1 MKQNHKTF
9 LTRKR
14 WIGLIVLILATIFT
28 AIYACKTNIDP
39 APATIA
45 GSFGSIAALLL
56 ISYILKV
63 RDDLFFCGLLFV
75 YFASPVGSVLNLYR
89 SVDLYDKVVHFFSG
103 LLLASLGALAGCVAF
118 TGSQLHVVKI
128 TDTHGAQGMAITSAH
143 DIKTLMQQAGI
154 AAPDTEDELEI
165 TENAGLDQIHILR
178 AYTVPVTVDGGVQEV
193 VVTGGTVGD
202 VLAEAGITLGP
213 DDWIEPALDTPAQEN
228 TMVTI
233 QRVRY
238 EEYTQDEVIPT
249 ETQYVETSLFYRKQS
264 KEQLIQQGS
273 DGLCSVSYRETYVDG
288 ELTDTTETNRETV
301 IEMVPTII
309 KHYDEQAPVSSFVG
323 PEIVDG
329 KPCEGIAATYTA
341 QRSTGYSASPTAKGS
356 SGRRL
361 TYGTVAVNPNV
372 IPYGSLMY
380 ITSADGRF
388 VYGYAYAADTGT
400 AMMTGSAFIDL
411 YYETYSE
418 SVDNAVIA
426 VNVYVLDSDTAAKYK
441 EENDAILEADNTPG
455 L

>member
-1 MKQNHKTF
+1 MALSLKT
-9 LTRKR
+9 KEH
-14 WIGLIVLILATIFT
+14 ILRA
-28 AIYACKTNIDP
+28 
-39 APATIA
+39 
-45 GSFGSIAALLL
+45 AALLVP
-56 ISYILKV
+56 KW
-63 RDDLFFCGLLFV
+63 
-75 YFASPVGSVLNLYR
+75 
-89 SVDLYDKVVHFFSG
+89 
-103 LLLASLGALAGCVAF
+103 GALLGGGAALALSIGF
-118 TGSQLHVVKI
+118 TGSALHFTTV
-128 TDTHGAQGMAITSAH
+128 TDTHGGRVRILTAATDLATVLRQAETPPLGENDKAIWSQT
-143 DIKTLMQQAGI
+143 DDGTR
-154 AAPDTEDELEI
+154 
-165 TENAGLDQIHILR
+165 LDILR
-178 AYTVPVTVDGGVQEV
+178 AYTVPVTADGTTQEIIT
-193 VVTGGTVGD
+193 TGATAAEL
-202 VLAEAGITLGP
+202 LAQAGLTWTEDDILSRAPGEQVPEGETLT
-213 DDWIEPALDTPAQEN
+213 L
-228 TMVTI
+228 
-233 QRVRY
+233 QRVSY
-238 EEYTQDEVIPT
+238 VDYTQNEVIPT
-249 ETQYVETSLFYRKQS
+249 ELEEIPSSLFYRQP
-264 KEQLIQQGS
+264 ENTVTVQQGS
-273 DGLCSVSYRETYVDG
+273 DGLDTVSYRETWVDG
-288 ELTDTTETNRETV
+288 AWTGTEETGRETQ
-301 IEMVPTII
+301 IGMVPTVQKI
-309 KHYDEQAPVSSFVG
+309 YGEQAPVSQFVG

>member
-1 MKQNHKTF
+1 MLSTKTKEHI
-9 LTRKR
+9 RR
-14 WIGLIVLILATIFT
+14 R
-28 AIYACKTNIDP
+28 
-39 APATIA
+39 
-45 GSFGSIAALLL
+45 AALWLP
-56 ISYILKV
+56 
-63 RDDLFFCGLLFV
+63 RWGT
-75 YFASPVGSVLNLYR
+75 
-89 SVDLYDKVVHFFSG
+89 
-103 LLLASLGALAGCVAF
+103 LLASLGALAGCVAF

-264 KEQLIQQGS
+264 KEQLIRQGS

-388 VYGYAYAADTGT
+388 VYGYAYAADTGHSHDD
-400 AMMTGSAFIDL
+400 GERI
-411 YYETYSE
+411 Y
-418 SVDNAVIA
+418 
-426 VNVYVLDSDTAAKYK
+426 
-441 EENDAILEADNTPG
+441 
-455 L
+455 